1 MKLRRLAQVG
11 MVVLFLAISNN
22 TRSFGVADEES
33 KVKVTLDD
41 FFAAAGKQDWDKV
54 GGMLADDFEMFTDEV
69 TILKKDEYI
78 KVMKQ
83 DNLRVTQMQLKDL
96 RIEVSE
102 QGQMAWCRYHGFFH
116 MYEGPQSSLVETA
129 ETVVLRN
136 ESSGWKLVQAHA
148 SVKQRPWREG
158 PQADSLLF
166 PAGSSNVP
174 KGR

>member
-1 MKLRRLAQVG
+1 MRLRMFARIIMIL
-11 MVVLFLAISNN
+11 LLLAISND
-22 TRSFGVADEES
+22 TGLFGAADGQS
-33 KVKVTLDD
+33 NVKLALDN

-54 GGMLADDFEMFTDEV
+54 GGMLAEDFAMFTDEA
-69 TILKKDEYI
+69 TILNKDEYI

-83 DNLRVTQMQLKDL
+83 DNLRVAQMQLKDL

-116 MYEGPQSSLVETA
+116 ISAGPQSSFVETA
-129 ETVVLRN
+129 ETVVFRN

-148 SVKQRPWREG
+148 SVKERPWREG

-166 PAGSSNVP
+166 QEGSNVP
-174 KGR
+174 RSN